1 MVLKLNRKYLWKN
14 NSKMKV
20 WYILLVGKKFQYN
33 IIVNFNIFF
42 GLIIII
48 QNQQSQI
55 LFLDDNVLVME
66 NADQEEYT
74 GQEQFMEVTEEI
86 IADEWGQSA
95 CKYLSL
101 ITH

>member
-48 QNQQSQI
+48 QNQQS
-55 LFLDDNVLVME
+55 
-66 NADQEEYT
+66 
-74 GQEQFMEVTEEI
+74 
-86 IADEWGQSA
+86 
-95 CKYLSL
+95 
-101 ITH
+101 